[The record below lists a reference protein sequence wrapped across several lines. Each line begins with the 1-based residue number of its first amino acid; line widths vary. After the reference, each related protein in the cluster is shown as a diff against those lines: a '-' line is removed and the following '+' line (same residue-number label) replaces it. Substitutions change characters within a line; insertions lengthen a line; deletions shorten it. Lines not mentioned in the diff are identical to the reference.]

1 MFAQN
6 LESVN
11 VSFTKFEYFQPLF
24 QVRFS
29 SVLSNDMNVN
39 SWVIDPQVPE
49 LCSFFLCVLF
59 FSLSF
64 RLGSFYLSVFWVTA
78 FFCLHHSAG
87 FCVLVIVFFSSEI
100 SFWLFFISL
109 LSTPPPFFF
118 KPRHNSSKEESSSY
132 SPNLLLTSRWW
143 GCWDAWLYLGERRC
157 LIYPWSLLALV
168 GMWPQF
174 FFPVVWLSGRE
185 STCHA
190 GDTGD
195 TGLISGSGRSPG
207 RGHAH
212 SLQYFGQE
220 NSMGRG
226 AWWATI
232 HRVSKSRIWLKQPS
246 EAKHEHM
253 FVWSKVI
260 ALFFLLSRLTLL
272 LLWLERASFSWSF
285 CSFLDVSGFAKSLA
299 PTLDYMRQ
307 KENSGDLTRHH
318 SLDPEIPS

>member
-109 LSTPPPFFF
+109 LSTPPPIFLNQDTTVVR
-118 KPRHNSSKEESSSY
+118 KKVPATHPTSSWHHADE
-132 SPNLLLTSRWW
+132 
-143 GCWDAWLYLGERRC
+143 D
-157 LIYPWSLLALV
+157 V
-168 GMWPQF
+168 GMLGYIL
-174 FFPVVWLSGRE
+174 VREDVLSIL
-185 STCHA
+185 
-190 GDTGD
+190 
-195 TGLISGSGRSPG
+195 GLCW
-207 RGHAH
+207 H
-212 SLQYFGQE
+212 
-220 NSMGRG
+220 
-226 AWWATI
+226 W
-232 HRVSKSRIWLKQPS
+232 
-246 EAKHEHM
+246 
-253 FVWSKVI
+253 
-260 ALFFLLSRLTLL
+260 
-272 LLWLERASFSWSF
+272 
-285 CSFLDVSGFAKSLA
+285 
-299 PTLDYMRQ
+299 
-307 KENSGDLTRHH
+307 
-318 SLDPEIPS
+318 